1 MCKTNFFAQLLWT
14 KSLFSRFEFHSVV
27 KSWSNKLH
35 RKNLL
40 GLLPSPTLIS
50 KCIERKWNFKTE
62 WVKVVRICMS
72 WSQFIIF
79 YPCSYRNTSCLSEHS
94 LNSCGKVK
102 LSYFRVFQQ
111 FQNEKNWSAVTRY
124 NVLAK
129 NAAYIEVA
137 EKQLPKNGHTWFVYA
152 IMRACLFVCFFFV
165 VLSSFSVIFFLLFVT
180 FHSVPRM

>member
-1 MCKTNFFAQLLWT
+1 M
-14 KSLFSRFEFHSVV
+14 FSRFEFHSVV

-79 YPCSYRNTSCLSEHS
+79 YPCSYRNTSRLSEHS

-111 FQNEKNWSAVTRY
+111 FQNKKNWSAVTRY

-129 NAAYIEVA
+129 NAAYIVVA

-152 IMRACLFVCFFFV
+152 IMRACLFVSF
-165 VLSSFSVIFFLLFVT
+165 LSFCLRFLLFSSFYSSHFIV
-180 FHSVPRM
+180 FRVCNDDYCMHMLSHQMSIL